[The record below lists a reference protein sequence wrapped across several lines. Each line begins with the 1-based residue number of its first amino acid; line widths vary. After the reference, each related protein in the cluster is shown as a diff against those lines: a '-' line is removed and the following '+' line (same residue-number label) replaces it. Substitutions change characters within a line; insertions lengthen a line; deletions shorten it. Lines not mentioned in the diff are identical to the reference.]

1 MKKLLFDCGTRDAT
15 ASLGI
20 LALRVMVGLMMLIGH
35 GIPKI
40 RAYDVRKVFFYV
52 PDFYPLKWMSPQ
64 VSLMVCIGAEVLA
77 SLLIVIGL
85 ATRPAAF
92 VLGMCM
98 VVAGF
103 GALGASPWFQ
113 TSPTLIETKELSLM
127 YLIPMIAIILSGA
140 GAWSL
145 DAAIYREGKRR
156 RW

>member
-20 LALRVMVGLMMLIGH
+20 FALRVMVGLMMLIGH

-40 RAYDVRKVFFYV
+40 RNFDAIKSFFYV
-52 PDFYPLKWMSPQ
+52 PDFLPISWAPA
-64 VSLMVCIGAEVLA
+64 SLAACIVGEVLA
-77 SLLIVIGL
+77 AALVIVGL

-92 VLGMCM
+92 VLGFCM
-98 VVAGF
+98 VVAAF
-103 GALGASPWFQ
+103 GKMGATPWFQ
-113 TSPTLIETKELSLM
+113 KSATLIETKELSLM